1 MIIETLKV
9 YTHSNWDDVPRCKSE
24 KYYFV
29 KNDAIGIEKA
39 FSEVKYQ
46 LSVDVPESLQTFYK
60 EVGFG
65 FLWFNLKQKK
75 GIYRILSPE
84 ELLDLYFEPDDD
96 KIPDDFITYREN
108 AWNNLEENGLLAFC
122 LFGEEDS
129 LLYIGI
135 SDMAIYYL
143 SPKHKIAN
151 SLAEF
156 LQSLDIKVDYFFSDS
171 AQPI

>member
-1 MIIETLKV
+1 MNIEALKG
-9 YTHSNWDDVPRCKSE
+9 YTHPNWDDAPHCKSE

-29 KNDAIGIEKA
+29 KSDTVDIENA
-39 FSEVKYQ
+39 FSEIKYQ
-46 LSVDVPESLQTFYK
+46 LSVDVPEDLKSFYK
-60 EVGFG
+60 EIGFG

-96 KIPDDFITYREN
+96 KTPDDFITYRES
-108 AWNNLEENGLLAFC
+108 AWYNLEENHLLAFC

-129 LLYIGI
+129 LLYIGTT
-135 SDMAIYYL
+135 DMAIYYL
-143 SPKHKIAN
+143 SPQRKIAN
-151 SLAEF
+151 SLSEF

-171 AQPI
+171 YQSN